1 MKNPRL
7 WLTRNI
13 YRLLSYGIRQED
25 VGRHAIFQYVSQ
37 VLRYS
42 CHYWA
47 YHFTNSESDASETE
61 VFLFLKELVLHWLNA
76 MSLMDFAS
84 KSIDIINILPSG
96 LGVSRYLTCH
106 VLATKGLS
114 ERHRY
119 RISGVPAGC

>member
-1 MKNPRL
+1 MVNAQYLPTAKL
-7 WLTRNI
+7 WDTAGRCWSPCDFSVRFASSAI
-13 YRLLSYGIRQED
+13 LLPLLGI
-25 VGRHAIFQYVSQ
+25 S
-37 VLRYS
+37 L
-42 CHYWA
+42 
-47 YHFTNSESDASETE
+47 TNSESDASETE
-61 VFLFLKELVLHWLNA
+61 VFLFLKELVLNWLNA
-76 MSLMDFAS
+76 MSLMDLAS